1 MKELTDKE
9 LIEICVAGNLA
20 AFDIL
25 IARYRKYVGSCAAQ
39 YVLLPIDCDDIL
51 QEAFLT
57 ALKQLKT
64 LKKPECFK
72 SWLYIITKNIAMTW
86 FRKNQN
92 VISLDDIWDN
102 AFEKGDYD
110 VELLKPKMRLAMK
123 TLSKE
128 QHDVI
133 RHYYYNG
140 ENCIRTAYL
149 LGLEPHLVKSRLHNA
164 RKKIKKGLLN
174 MNDNKLKSA
183 VFEITK
189 RDLQAISDCLVIA
202 GKDWENRPPISGFLL
217 EKGGKIVATNGLAI
231 LSMQLDGLKN
241 LEDNITVGFVKS
253 EDIPKSEYAEMLL
266 GIKELIIQGNSFETV
281 SMAILDEENKFPSYE
296 HIFPKSFDFSFSAKF
311 QDYMKLI
318 APLDKFV
325 LELGKGAKKDNVVSL
340 VSISFEPD
348 EQKMTIIA
356 FDNNIFECELP
367 FFIKNRIAKEECDC
381 FFGVS
386 IIGKLEYNKVIDVK
400 EMRINV
406 PLPLLKHLLKSLA
419 VNKSDTIEFQF
430 QNDAGKHLIKII
442 NKSIEERVAVFMPIR
457 EN

>member
-1 MKELTDKE
+1 
-9 LIEICVAGNLA
+9 
-20 AFDIL
+20 
-25 IARYRKYVGSCAAQ
+25 
-39 YVLLPIDCDDIL
+39 
-51 QEAFLT
+51 
-57 ALKQLKT
+57 
-64 LKKPECFK
+64 
-72 SWLYIITKNIAMTW
+72 
-86 FRKNQN
+86 
-92 VISLDDIWDN
+92 
-102 AFEKGDYD
+102 
-110 VELLKPKMRLAMK
+110 
-123 TLSKE
+123 
-128 QHDVI
+128 
-133 RHYYYNG
+133 
-140 ENCIRTAYL
+140 
-149 LGLEPHLVKSRLHNA
+149 
-164 RKKIKKGLLN
+164 
-174 MNDNKLKSA
+174 
-183 VFEITK
+183 
-189 RDLQAISDCLVIA
+189 
-202 GKDWENRPPISGFLL
+202 
-217 EKGGKIVATNGLAI
+217 
-231 LSMQLDGLKN
+231 
-241 LEDNITVGFVKS
+241 
-253 EDIPKSEYAEMLL
+253 
-266 GIKELIIQGNSFETV
+266 
-281 SMAILDEENKFPSYE
+281 MAILDEENKFPSYE